1 MYMKNKQ
8 KLQVFISSTYIDL
21 ENERQAAVMAILDSG
36 NIPAGMELFKGGNL
50 VKDTIFKWIDDSDV
64 YMLLLGG
71 RYGSVDEKTRLS
83 YTQLEYEYARKKR
96 KPVFSILLTD
106 EYLSEKA
113 MKQGNDKIYEHE
125 NIESYKKFKEKVGKT
140 VVQFANN
147 LDQIERAVIIEIE
160 NITNNYDKALVGW
173 IRADQEITNC
183 NPYSL
188 NILEKN
194 ARNFLREYMIRNT
207 LDSENA
213 YANIVANNMLKILEF
228 KAILEMVHRDIVI
241 ELINDSYMAKI
252 TTYRTEKYSYISA
265 GEPYFKLY
273 NEMTKQQAD
282 TYEFEKLLIDHAN
295 YTSLVNI
302 SITKNIDRGQFIYT
316 VASDYIPPEK
326 KKCEISYKSSYICPI
341 LDFFQSHRLSYPC
354 GNFSTS
360 VIIKNDSKQQYS
372 ILCSTYSSF
381 SKVHYDD
388 FKALE
393 MDNDESCLICLPE
406 WSLPGAGYAIAIK
419 RKSKENHV

>member
-1 MYMKNKQ
+1 MRRFEVINVSEPKTRETKEILSKVKSEYEHHHNVIIPNNMIDKIIYYTDKFITTKKNPDKA
-8 KLQVFISSTYIDL
+8 IDF
-21 ENERQAAVMAILDSG
+21 LDSVCAKVKTQS
-36 NIPAGMELFKGGNL
+36 NNSLAKKEL
-50 VKDTIFKWIDDSDV
+50 
-64 YMLLLGG
+64 
-71 RYGSVDEKTRLS
+71 
-83 YTQLEYEYARKKR
+83 
-96 KPVFSILLTD
+96 
-106 EYLSEKA
+106 
-113 MKQGNDKIYEHE
+113 
-125 NIESYKKFKEKVGKT
+125 YKKLEEIKKLKEESIK
-140 VVQFANN
+140 
-147 LDQIERAVIIEIE
+147 E
-160 NITNNYDKALVGW
+160 NNYDKALVGW

-282 TYEFEKLLIDHAN
+282 TYEFEKLLIDHEN